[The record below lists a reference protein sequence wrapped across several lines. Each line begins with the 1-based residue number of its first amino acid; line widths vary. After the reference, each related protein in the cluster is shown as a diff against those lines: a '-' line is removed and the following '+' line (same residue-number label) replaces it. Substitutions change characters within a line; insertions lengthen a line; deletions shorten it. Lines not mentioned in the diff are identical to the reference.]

1 MNPDFL
7 YFVEVNEMVN
17 FDDVGPEKILEVY
30 NPKVGMHGFVV
41 IDNTALGPGKGGIRM
56 TETVTKTEVSRLAR
70 AMTWKNALAG
80 LPFGGAKA
88 GIIADD
94 RTMTQEKK
102 DEIVAAF
109 AEALKP
115 VCPSLYVAGP
125 DMNMAEHEMEIFAD
139 ANGSRQSCT
148 GKPANLGGLP
158 HELGS
163 TGFGVFH
170 SLLVAL
176 KHQNKDIKNIRV
188 AIEGFG
194 NVGWFV
200 AKFVIEAGGKVVAV
214 SDSRGVIINE
224 KGFEFEKL
232 AKTKADKGTVTAYGE
247 GKVLPNSEVIGVEC
261 DVLVTAAIP
270 DLLKDSDVH
279 KVKASII
286 VQGSNIPMS
295 MNAEQHFHEHG
306 VLVIPDFV
314 ANAGG
319 VISSW
324 VEYVGKDKDF
334 MFKIVQ
340 ERIVKNTEEVLA
352 RSKRENK
359 APRLVAEAIAKERVL
374 KSCKTCR
381 V

>member
-1 MNPDFL
+1 
-7 YFVEVNEMVN
+7 MVN

-56 TETVTKTEVSRLAR
+56 TPTVSITEVSRLAR
-70 AMTWKNALAG
+70 AMTWKNSLAE

-94 RTMTQEKK
+94 RSITQEKK
-102 DEIVAAF
+102 DEIVTGF
-109 AEALKP
+109 AEALKEI
-115 VCPSLYVAGP
+115 CPSLYVAGP
-125 DMNMAEHEMEIFAD
+125 DMNMAEHEMGVFAK
-139 ANGSRQSCT
+139 ANGSTQSCT
-148 GKPANLGGLP
+148 GKPAAIGGLP

-176 KHQNKDIKNIRV
+176 KLTGKNIKNIRV

-200 AKFVIEAGGKVVAV
+200 AKFVTEAGGKVVAV
-214 SDSRGVIINE
+214 SDSRGVITLQS
-224 KGFEFEKL
+224 GFDFQKL
-232 AKTKADKGTVTAYGE
+232 AKAKEEKKTVTAYSE
-247 GKVLPNSEVIGVEC
+247 GTILPSSEIIAADC

-295 MNAEQHFHEHG
+295 INAEQHFHQHG

-324 VEYVGKDKDF
+324 VEYIGKDKDF
-334 MFKIVQ
+334 MFKTVQEKIVQ
-340 ERIVKNTEEVLA
+340 NTKEVLT
-352 RSKRENK
+352 RSKKENK
-359 APRLVAEAIAKERVL
+359 APRIVAEAIAKERVL
-374 KSCKTCR
+374 KVCKTCK

>member
-1 MNPDFL
+1 
-7 YFVEVNEMVN
+7 MVTFDN
-17 FDDVGPEKILEVY
+17 FGPEKIFEVY

-41 IDNTALGPGKGGIRM
+41 IDNTALGLGKGGIRM
-56 TETVTKTEVSRLAR
+56 TPTVSVTEVSRLAR
-70 AMTWKNALAG
+70 AMTWKNSLAG

-94 RTMTQEKK
+94 RKISQEKK

-109 AEALKP
+109 SEALKV

-125 DMNMAEHEMEIFAD
+125 DMNIAEHEMEVFAK
-139 ANGSRQSCT
+139 ANGSMQACT
-148 GKPANLGGLP
+148 GKPKNIGGIP

-163 TGFGVFH
+163 TGFGCFH
-170 SLLVAL
+170 SMLVAL
-176 KHQNKDIKNIRV
+176 KHMGKDVKGIRV

-214 SDSRGVIINE
+214 SDSKGLIINK
-224 KGFEFEKL
+224 KGFDFEKL
-232 AKTKADKGTVTAYGE
+232 AKTKAEKKTVTLYGE
-247 GKVLPNSEVIGVEC
+247 GTVHPAEEVIAVDC

-270 DLLKDSDVH
+270 DLLKDSDVSR
-279 KVKASII
+279 VKAKLI
-286 VQGSNIPMS
+286 VEGSNIPMS
-295 MNAEQHFHEHG
+295 AAAEQQLHDRG
-306 VLVIPDFV
+306 VLVIPDFL

-324 VEYVGKDKDF
+324 VEHIGKDEKF
-334 MFKIVQ
+334 MFKTVE
-340 ERIVKNTEEVLA
+340 ERIVRNTEEVLK
-352 RSKRENK
+352 RSEKEK
-359 APRLVAEAIAKERVL
+359 KMPRIVAEQIAQERVL
-374 KSCKTCR
+374 KKCVTCK